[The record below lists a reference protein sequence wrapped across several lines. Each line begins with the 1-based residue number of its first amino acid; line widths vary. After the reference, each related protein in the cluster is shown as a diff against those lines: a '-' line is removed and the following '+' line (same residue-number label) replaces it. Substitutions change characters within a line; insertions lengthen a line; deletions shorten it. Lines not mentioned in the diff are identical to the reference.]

1 MKSKQLRTHVVA
13 RDMKR
18 KSVDPSLVSRGD
30 VWIAAHTKKGGGPSN
45 LLAAETIEKIKQYGN
60 GSSSGFRGD
69 VLSKVFGAERHGRA
83 RGVGGG
89 VPPTKLGIFSQQKLR
104 NHQMDEKG
112 NDLPSEAS
120 PDTQVAA
127 PEAHVDTVARTETCL
142 SHCATNE
149 SWWRGYF

>member
-1 MKSKQLRTHVVA
+1 MFGLQHILKRVV
-13 RDMKR
+13 DH
-18 KSVDPSLVSRGD
+18 P
-30 VWIAAHTKKGGGPSN
+30 IC
-45 LLAAETIEKIKQYGN
+45 LLQRLLKKIKQYGN

-104 NHQMDEKG
+104 NHQMDEKVHNLTNQVRALTELVYLFMKNQG